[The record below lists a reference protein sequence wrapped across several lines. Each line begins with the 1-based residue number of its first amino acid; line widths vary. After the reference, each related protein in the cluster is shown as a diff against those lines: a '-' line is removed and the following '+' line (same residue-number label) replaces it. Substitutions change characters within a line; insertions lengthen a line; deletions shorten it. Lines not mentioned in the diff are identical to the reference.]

1 MKIFTSKLFG
11 LVACMSVIL
20 FSCSKEEKI
29 DTPQTEDLG
38 IIELSGQKILTD
50 VYYDDISA
58 EVLQA
63 NTDNGLTAQPITQ
76 QDICATVTIAP
87 KDPAVWPKTVTV
99 DYGTAGCTGLNG
111 YLRKGKIIY
120 TIDKK
125 LITTGAR
132 ITIRFENFSVNG
144 YKLEGVQTI
153 TNNGSLNGLNV
164 TVQLTDGKVTYPDG
178 KWYTRTSTTT
188 WVQSAGL
195 LSLSLADDEYNVSG
209 NGTIGSFDGNTLT
222 AATKTNLLRKASCMN
237 IVSGLMDISYNNITG
252 VLDFGNGE
260 CDKKAVITVAGKQYE
275 VTLP

>member
-1 MKIFTSKLFG
+1 
-11 LVACMSVIL
+11 V
-20 FSCSKEEKI
+20 
-29 DTPQTEDLG
+29 
-38 IIELSGQKILTD
+38 
-50 VYYDDISA
+50 
-58 EVLQA
+58 
-63 NTDNGLTAQPITQ
+63 
-76 QDICATVTIAP
+76 P

-125 LITTGAR
+125 LITTGAK

-178 KWYTRTSTTT
+178 KWYTRTSTST
-188 WVQSAGL
+188 WVQTAGL
-195 LSLSLADDEYNVSG
+195 VSLSLADDEYNVSG

-222 AATKTNLLRKASCMN
+222 AATKTNLLRKASCIN
-237 IVSGLMDISYNNITG
+237 TVSGLMDITYNNIAG
-252 VLDFGNGE
+252 VLDFGTGE